1 MKQVVIMAAMMALS
15 ACSTEAQNEGMVL
28 IEGGTFHMGSPST
41 EPERDA
47 DETLHEVTVA
57 DFLMSPMEVSQQ
69 EYEAVM
75 GSNPSNRKG
84 IYIVNG
90 EKRIIE

>member
-1 MKQVVIMAAMMALS
+1 MKQVVIMAAMMALP
-15 ACSTEAQNEGMVL
+15 ACSTEAQN
-28 IEGGTFHMGSPST
+28 
-41 EPERDA
+41 
-47 DETLHEVTVA
+47 EVTVA
-57 DFLMSPMEVSQQ
+57 DFLMSPTEVSQQ

-75 GSNPSNRKG
+75 GNNPNNRTG

>member
-15 ACSTEAQNEGMVL
+15 ACSAEAQN
-28 IEGGTFHMGSPST
+28 
-41 EPERDA
+41 
-47 DETLHEVTVA
+47 EVTVA
-57 DFLMSPMEVSQQ
+57 DFLMSPTEVSQQ